1 MEDALA
7 NLRLLDD
14 EEEAIQEDKGA
25 VNGAYQFCLVGRCLT
40 DSVVHFPSLCNTMAD
55 LWHPIGGICIT
66 ELGEKRYLF
75 QFFNEVGIERVV
87 VGKSWFFNNHL
98 LILQKI
104 PGGENPAALELNFTE
119 FWIQV
124 HELPPGLKTESMAKQ
139 FGDFCGK
146 FIEYDTSRP
155 SLGIQNFLRI
165 RVCLDVTA
173 PLKRKK
179 KVLIGKS
186 MIVYA
191 RDLSLHAVVRRRNM
205 AVSRWLRAA
214 DGSPC
219 VTEKLVS
226 FNYGISINKGKDLG
240 RNFRG
245 IVGNQNS
252 NPNLIPLGSVQ
263 YHSNNRQIKGR
274 DRGNDALV
282 ADGLVYG
289 PMDLVL
295 EEEDDP
301 IALLKDHCPL
311 LLDIMGVVWNNQD
324 YIVKPFSVLGKL
336 EELGHHLLKW
346 SKSTGREEK
355 RNRIELEDRL
365 TNLYNQDLANEI
377 LAKITEVAVQRHFC
391 GRITELQDENGGRA
405 NSSEEFV

>member
-191 RDLSLHAVVRRRNM
+191 RFKYEKLSLF
-205 AVSRWLRAA
+205 
-214 DGSPC
+214 C
-219 VTEKLVS
+219 
-226 FNYGISINKGKDLG
+226 FI
-240 RNFRG
+240 
-245 IVGNQNS
+245 
-252 NPNLIPLGSVQ
+252 
-263 YHSNNRQIKGR
+263 
-274 DRGNDALV
+274 
-282 ADGLVYG
+282 
-289 PMDLVL
+289 
-295 EEEDDP
+295 
-301 IALLKDHCPL
+301 C
-311 LLDIMGVVWNNQD
+311 
-324 YIVKPFSVLGKL
+324 GKL
-336 EELGHHLLKW
+336 GHGE
-346 SKSTGREEK
+346 SYCPF
-355 RNRIELEDRL
+355 RL
-365 TNLYNQDLANEI
+365 
-377 LAKITEVAVQRHFC
+377 
-391 GRITELQDENGGRA
+391 
-405 NSSEEFV
+405 